1 MAATYVVSL
10 KNNHMDKPIHV
21 TEPFLPPLEEYVDY
35 LKGIWER
42 RQLTNQGPLVIKL
55 EQLIQQSQSLDVP
68 VRLVANGGL
77 GLQIILKA
85 MGIKGEVITTP
96 FSYVATTSC
105 PAWEGCA
112 IRFADIEPEFL
123 TLDPAAVEATITPST
138 EAILAT
144 HSYGNPCD
152 CEGLEKVA
160 RKHGLALIYDAAHA
174 YGVRYRGESI
184 LSYGDASM
192 VSLHATKLFHSVE
205 GGFVVCQDSAV
216 AEKVEWMRR
225 FGHDGQEAYHGV
237 GINAKMSE
245 LHAAMGLC
253 VLPYFDEI
261 MRHRQAVCDAYHNGI
276 KDLAGVRFGMTL
288 RDSTQWNTSYF
299 PVRFESEA
307 LLLATVDKLE
317 KTGIFPRRYFHPAL
331 HEIGLI
337 GTPASPCPVASR
349 SSRELL
355 CLPLS
360 AQTSQADIER
370 VLDVIRYAD
379 KPPAIN

>member
-1 MAATYVVSL
+1 MAITYVVSL
-10 KNNHMDKPIHV
+10 KNSHMDKPIHV
-21 TEPFLPPLEEYVDY
+21 TEPFFPPLEEYVGY

-42 RQLTNQGPLVIKL
+42 RQLTNQGPLVIELEKL
-55 EQLIQQSQSLDVP
+55 IKETLGLAVP
-68 VRLVANGGL
+68 VNMVANGGL
-77 GLQIILKA
+77 GLQILIKA
-85 MGIKGEVITTP
+85 MGLKGEIITTP
-96 FSYVATTSC
+96 FSYVATASC
-105 PAWEGCA
+105 PAWEGCT

-123 TLDPAAVEATITPST
+123 TLDPAAVEAAITPST

-144 HSYGNPCD
+144 HAYGNPCD

-253 VLPYFDEI
+253 VLPYVDEI

-276 KDLAGVRFGMTL
+276 NDLAGVRFGMTL
-288 RDSTQWNTSYF
+288 RDSTQWNSSYF

-307 LLLATVDKLE
+307 LLLATVKKLE
-317 KTGIFPRRYFHPAL
+317 ELGVFPRRYFYPSL
-331 HEIGLI
+331 HQIGLI
-337 GTPASPCPVASR
+337 AAPSSPCPVAEKT
-349 SSRELL
+349 SREIL

-360 AQTSQADIER
+360 AQMNVADIER
-370 VLDVIRYAD
+370 IHT
-379 KPPAIN
+379 AISRIQP

>member
-1 MAATYVVSL
+1 MTIE
-10 KNNHMDKPIHV
+10 KPILV
-21 TEPFLPPLEEYVDY
+21 TEPFLPPLEEYIGY

-42 RQLTNQGPLVIKL
+42 GQLTNHGPLVIEL
-55 EQLIQQSQSLDVP
+55 ERLIQESQFLDTP
-68 VRLVANGGL
+68 VRMVANGGL

-85 MGIKGEVITTP
+85 MGIQGEVITTP
-96 FSYVATTSC
+96 FSYVATASC
-105 PAWEGCA
+105 PAWEGCT
-112 IRFADIEPEFL
+112 IHFADIEPDTL
-123 TLDPAAVEATITPST
+123 TLDPAAVEAAITSKT

-144 HSYGNPCD
+144 HVYGNPCD
-152 CEGLEKVA
+152 CEGLEKIA

-288 RDSTQWNTSYF
+288 RDSTQWNASYF

-307 LLLATVDKLE
+307 LLLATVKKLE
-317 KTGIFPRRYFHPAL
+317 EVGVFPRRYFHPAL
-331 HEIGLI
+331 HQIGLI
-337 GTPASPCPVASR
+337 AAPSSPCPVAEKT
-349 SSRELL
+349 SREIL

-360 AQTSQADIER
+360 AQMNVADIDR
-370 VLDVIRYAD
+370 IHT
-379 KPPAIN
+379 AISRIQP